1 MNEQLNNYMRSL
13 STSQRIMQDILTIV
27 NSQETTLSTLINNET
42 QNELISLRRE
52 NQELIRTVRMLRER
66 ERGSR
71 DPQPRNYFDVRRES
85 QPIVPPLWNQRNNYQ
100 TTQPLLND
108 RNRGIFNTPRNRVPN
123 NHQNF
128 MRNYF
133 QGLPNLVV
141 NNPEDQIDMTP
152 VIIRPSDRQLR
163 QATQLVR
170 FGTINDPQNTRCP
183 ITLANFTDQDLVTR
197 IIFCG
202 HIFSTEALQ
211 TWFESNVRCPMCRF
225 DIREHRNRYI
235 NSASLHSVNVLNT
248 VQEEDNDEENNEE
261 NIDNDEENQ
270 INNEENDEVLREN
283 EDNDDDYNFDN
294 FVSDS
299 VDALVN
305 EQHSG
310 ISVTTSFQTVPFT
323 NTSLLDVFNDISNN
337 LGSVTNGRVNF
348 IQRYISDPSF
358 NNII

>member
-27 NSQETTLSTLINNET
+27 NSQETTLSSLMNNET

-66 ERGSR
+66 NRESR
-71 DPQPRNYFDVRRES
+71 NPQPRNYFDVRRES
-85 QPIVPPLWNQRNNYQ
+85 QPIVPPLWNQ

-141 NNPEDQIDMTP
+141 NNVEGEIDMTP

-170 FGTINDPQNTRCP
+170 FGSINDPQNNRCP

-202 HIFSTEALQ
+202 HIFTTEALQ

-225 DIREHRNRYI
+225 DIREHRNRYV
-235 NSASLHSVNVLNT
+235 NSSNLHAINVLNT
-248 VQEEDNDEENNEE
+248 VQEEDYDEENNENNEE
-261 NIDNDEENQ
+261 NIINDEENQ

-283 EDNDDDYNFDN
+283 EDNNDEYNFDN

-305 EQHSG
+305 DQHSG
-310 ISVTTSFQTVPFT
+310 LAVTTSFQTVPFT

>member
-1 MNEQLNNYMRSL
+1 MNEQINTYMRSL

-27 NSQETTLSTLINNET
+27 NNQETTLSNLINSET
-42 QNELISLRRE
+42 QTELTSLRRE
-52 NQELIRTVRMLRER
+52 NQELIRTIRMLRER
-66 ERGSR
+66 NRESR
-71 DPQPRNYFDVRRES
+71 DPEPRNHFDVRRES
-85 QPIVPPLWNQRNNYQ
+85 QPIIPPLWNQR
-100 TTQPLLND
+100 TQPLLNN
-108 RNRGIFNTPRNRVPN
+108 RNRTVFNTPRNRISN
-123 NHQNF
+123 NHQTF

-133 QGLPNLVV
+133 QGLPNLVT
-141 NNPEDQIDMTP
+141 NNVENEIDLTP

-170 FGTINDPQNTRCP
+170 FGSINDPQNTRCP

-225 DIREHRNRYI
+225 DIREHRNRYTS
-235 NSASLHSVNVLNT
+235 NLNTMNFLNT
-248 VQEEDNDEENNEE
+248 VHEEDQVDND
-261 NIDNDEENQ
+261 DEENQ
-270 INNEENDEVLREN
+270 INNGEINNREINHEENDETLT
-283 EDNDDDYNFDN
+283 DNDDDGDDYNFDN

-305 EQHSG
+305 DQHSNLQ
-310 ISVTTSFQTVPFT
+310 ITSSFETIPIN

-337 LGSVTNGRVNF
+337 IANVTSGRVNF
-348 IQRYISDPSF
+348 IQRYVSDPSF